1 LELKIYSNQQ
11 LNNQNEQQLS
21 ADSHRFLWDVMKGS
35 KTGSK
40 TIRAGVPKGTVVAH
54 KTGHSGKNNEGVTG
68 AQNDIGIIFLP
79 DGRHYYLSILVSNS
93 VEIGEVNRQI
103 ISGIT
108 RLTWQFF
115 IKNEVIESE
124 NYKPLK

>member
-1 LELKIYSNQQ
+1 
-11 LNNQNEQQLS
+11 
-21 ADSHRFLWDVMKGS
+21 
-35 KTGSK
+35 
-40 TIRAGVPKGTVVAH
+40 VAH

-108 RLTWQFF
+108 KLTWQFF

-124 NYKPLK
+124 NFKPLK